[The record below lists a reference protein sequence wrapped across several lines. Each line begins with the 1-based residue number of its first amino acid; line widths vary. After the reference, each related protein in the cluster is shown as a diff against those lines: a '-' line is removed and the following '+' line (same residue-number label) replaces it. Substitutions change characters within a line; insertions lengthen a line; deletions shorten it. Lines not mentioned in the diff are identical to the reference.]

1 MEDNLESRQAKREF
15 AFNVIY
21 SDFLKTMILSKKNNK
36 FRNLF
41 FQSLEILSVKKFKDE
56 EEEYQSICKYGR
68 GIWDHAKFEKTFDEE
83 EMVIVRNIA
92 EEYGAFD
99 Y

>member
-1 MEDNLESRQAKREF
+1 M
-15 AFNVIY
+15 
-21 SDFLKTMILSKKNNK
+21 
-36 FRNLF
+36 
-41 FQSLEILSVKKFKDE
+41 LSVKKFKDE